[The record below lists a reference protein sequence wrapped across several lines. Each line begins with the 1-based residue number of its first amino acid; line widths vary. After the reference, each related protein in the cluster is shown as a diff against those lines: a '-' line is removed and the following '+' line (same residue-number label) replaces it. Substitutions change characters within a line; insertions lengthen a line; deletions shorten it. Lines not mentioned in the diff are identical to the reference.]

1 MNFKKAARKYRESAG
16 ADFVEPC
23 QSQSAHKGDAWLLSD
38 RDGRMVALV
47 LPDQVLFGLELRRW
61 NFREREA
68 VQQMQEDACR

>member
-1 MNFKKAARKYRESAG
+1 MNFKKANKLYKAESG
-16 ADFVEPC
+16 TDYCEPC